1 MRSRWL
7 VVGYSHRVFY
17 CDTDLAAAVLEYTAA
32 SESSER
38 KASKDQL
45 SNQRGSTENG
55 LLTESRALVHTYGV
69 YGITLRSQ
77 IPLALPEYPSA
88 GLAEIE
94 LQMRGPD
101 YFSEA
106 IAGTPLESSRFSTY
120 QYAHLKSGES
130 YVRWEGVGEFLV
142 SGDGRRITCGR
153 MRESHEESFQ
163 VYLLGQALSFALVRC
178 GFEPFHATC
187 IVVNGEAVAF
197 LGDSGFGK
205 SSLAAYFLNVG
216 DRLLTDDLLLLQE
229 RPEGFLAFPGPPR
242 IKLLPDM
249 ARKYLGGVDGGVPMN
264 PRTPKLILPLNG
276 NRICDSPVILRAIYE
291 LSPPHDMKDGQ
302 EVEFESLSSRE
313 AFVELSCNTFNYVI
327 LDSDRTHRQLKETA
341 RIANTVPVKRLLHP
355 RSLGVL
361 PLVRQAILEDLRAS
375 ADQAKK

>member
-1 MRSRWL
+1 M
-7 VVGYSHRVFY
+7 
-17 CDTDLAAAVLEYTAA
+17 
-32 SESSER
+32 
-38 KASKDQL
+38 
-45 SNQRGSTENG
+45 
-55 LLTESRALVHTYGV
+55 TESRGLAHTYGV
-69 YGITLRSQ
+69 YGITLRSHV
-77 IPLALPEYPSA
+77 PLALPEYSGG

-106 IAGTPLESSRFSTY
+106 IADTPLAWSRFSTY
-120 QYAHLKSGES
+120 QYAHLKSGDS

-142 SGDGRRITCGR
+142 SADGASITCGR
-153 MRESHEESFQ
+153 MRETHEESFQ
-163 VYLLGQALSFALVRC
+163 VYLLGQALSFALVRS

-187 IVVNGEAVAF
+187 IVVNGQAVAF

-205 SSLAAYFLNVG
+205 SSLAAYFLGAG

-249 ARKYLGGVDGGVPMN
+249 ARRYLGGVAGGVPMN
-264 PRTPKLILPLNG
+264 PQTAKLILPLDPE
-276 NRICDSPVILRAIYE
+276 RICDSPVILRAIYE
-291 LSPPHDMKDGQ
+291 LSPPHEMKETQ
-302 EVEFESLSSRE
+302 KVEFESLSSRD

-327 LDSDRTHRQLKETA
+327 LDRDRSHRQLTETA

-355 RSLGVL
+355 RSLEAL
-361 PLVRQAILEDLRAS
+361 PLVRRAILEDLLEITVR
-375 ADQAKK
+375 